1 MNLRSLVTSEST
13 TQNRSGHGIIRKG
26 RVASS
31 RRFIAHPSHR
41 LSASLSH
48 WLSVSRLVL
57 TLAVLLAGGNAAWG
71 DEVELWSNSTGAQQ
85 VELSSATIT
94 ANWPSSIESNSSL
107 RIYTQDNG
115 FQYIATAWNKSS
127 PFFENSWNL
136 QAGNYYNSDESCYDI
151 PFSACVSNVVDLLKN
166 TGFVVQIA
174 GWGTQLIT
182 KISVYTPSAVV
193 DPFLNT
199 AKSGVVPGSGSAE
212 KNKTT
217 DAYGDF
223 TLSAAN
229 SVTDFTNITNVKYA
243 RIYVTDASGKKLD
256 YDTKADGSNNLLEV
270 TGGQAAGNS
279 KKNGLYV
286 YNGGSNLVLSGIT
299 VKLNAGVGNLKKY
312 KVVALL
318 SADAS
323 ANATGNTVNV
333 EPQWDYEYTYTF
345 TYPVEERIVYVPAE
359 LNSTSEFTGDYV
371 ALKYFTETL
380 DFFGIPANTDSYARA
395 GGMNG
400 NWFAR
405 WYVRHKDGTPQ
416 TLGSGLEQHAT
427 EWRGSMSYANNK
439 FEAQT
444 GNGVHFSGTSV
455 YNGSFSEGNNQQWA
469 IAGMLGYFVVYRPSS
484 VTDFSNYEVV
494 FETTDECDSEDP
506 IIKLRYIFKFTP
518 PIIFEYD
525 GEIANKS
532 AIKQTLDA
540 RNSTSVIIDWTDSEK
555 TTDAMTTTGALYG
568 RFFVVDEN
576 GDAVDPTS
584 DVHKLTV
591 SGGTL
596 CEKKASGYYI
606 YNNGEG
612 ITIPTV
618 TLSSTDAITKY
629 QVKCWFATAT
639 TGVAFDDVITTK
651 MTEEPDI
658 TNEYTYSSR
667 KPDPTTKMIDREM
680 NWSKVSMR
688 ADASTTDPSTDW
700 DTTWDELSLG
710 QYVKWYVVDGT
721 TVLPLELGTER
732 KSGTWVMKA
741 DNYTVA
747 DNVAVLTG
755 EKPFDS
761 WNAAW
766 GRPHIY
772 APEGK
777 KYDEVKN
784 CKVICEVCEEASA
797 TATPNVRYTF
807 SIIKGF
813 EAENINAVETIEVN
827 TLYDDVNRQV
837 SPVLFGNLDD
847 LNAKLGDNASKLTG
861 ENTYARWYIT
871 DENDDRLTDLTDWT
885 FTNTAYTAIGEYG
898 WYRTPLGTTVDASLD
913 PTITLPV
920 GYDYKNCRVVCV
932 VTTDKT
938 GINMPTN
945 EPEDMEVKYVFIPYV
960 LDPDNFKFV
969 HYRGVNNE
977 DYVTMGSDV
986 VRSYEPNGET
996 VFMTGSG
1003 IRQSVHTVEYD
1014 IYVKEDGMA
1023 LLELPFQDAWTGGNS
1038 NEPREYIRWYNW
1050 NTDYAVDGLTEGR
1063 LAPLNTTPDINSTT
1077 PEHALL
1083 KDRMV
1088 DNGRSRG
1095 LMAWFLDREGY
1106 ANHTV
1111 DSEHLFGGGDSYHSE
1126 WFITPNKTNVSVTKF
1141 FRPDDTSWTQTDVA
1155 CDVSRYRDGMNT
1167 TTYDLEHEPTLS
1179 VRYIW
1184 HIHPAEE
1191 IADKIKNSLT
1201 VKDDGLHPLEDGG
1214 VISLGLKG
1222 GQAMA
1227 NLHTELQDIDDY
1239 YFYGYDESAKT
1250 WGATMYR
1257 AENLM
1262 WRVYT
1267 PDMQYYH
1274 DFYASD
1280 IKFLDKNTNSG
1291 YDHDI
1296 QTYTNRK
1303 VYTEAELAD
1312 DPVAKQLAIEYPT
1325 GMYTRFFKF
1334 VVGEYSSEKEN
1345 VFKRAINPDIYWLS
1359 EVEFTPVNGG
1369 AKKKY
1374 SFVSGEVVPIF
1385 AYVTNKDNSAKAP
1398 VLRSDIK
1405 LEEGSQPVLFGDLKT
1420 NNKYKER
1427 NQEWLENNMKHV
1439 GTITFDPP
1447 TGVSKYGFT
1456 EVSLPD
1462 GNFNT
1467 PTNPVDNMYNRTLP
1481 TGAGRYG
1488 FCYPQLR
1495 KQSQVFTYAGITPF
1509 HGEYGLFKTKGGQ
1522 AFDDGTKDQKKVG
1535 SGETETYYCWYEN
1548 GVLNDRT
1555 YVETNGAKSGYFL
1568 YIDASDESRAITS
1581 IPFEADLCAGSS
1593 IVVTA
1598 AVANMTGYTYFN
1610 GGDDKLAAS
1619 PQVLFK
1625 LYGVSTSGQKK
1636 LLESFTSGDF
1646 NSVGATQRVEWY
1658 QVYAKA
1664 VLSGDVADSY
1674 TNYELEVS
1682 NYCDNTDGADYAIDD
1697 VRVYT
1702 QSTKVLA
1709 VVTNNLCDNRDVSKL
1724 KITLNADDVLRQL
1737 GNPSSTPGK
1746 NLFYRIFKR
1755 SDDDNHT
1762 IRELEA
1768 MKGANFY
1775 SDGANGDAYGVVSFD
1790 YNSSTDYPPELPTGV
1805 TSGFYKV
1812 GETLYFQL
1820 DEREFPLAAAQKY
1833 FVSVYSVRA
1842 ERPGHTES
1850 ETEQA
1855 TGWGCPYV
1863 GNECTIYSNDFIPKR
1878 MFLALKEGDAV
1889 TDGHISVSCTTAGG
1903 TDEHNYTLVL
1913 KVPNVYGGVD
1923 DYEGMIHYD
1932 FFKGTREEF
1941 LAAEEGGVTLHEA
1954 LESFRTSYSTGDYT
1968 ASTLPGDAPQVIK
1981 TYVTNGKLSL
1991 AHSDQF
1997 KLDVDIESSIPEK
2010 EFYFVAEPIESQLD
2024 IGSGFFQD
2032 VCNAMEFKFIWD
2044 NKANLPMLK
2053 IGFDDVEYPEDY
2065 TEQVVRV
2072 GMEQLDKMMDS
2083 GYKLHIPLSDYYDKD
2098 KGADSSIEFDDNKLF
2113 ITETNDPTFPIDGNN
2128 KLTEP
2133 VVFAYVVNPDGTD
2146 GDGTVHV
2153 TNDRM
2158 FLPLD
2163 LKAFKDDNS
2172 NPYQFHEGYYYEI
2185 AGQYYDAT
2193 HRSSSSGTR
2202 KLCRQDLF
2210 FILKVV
2216 PKYVTWES
2224 QLIAENYYNAN
2235 WCHDENWLRSKK
2247 ADIYKSDYKDNGE
2260 IDSRLTEHPGFV
2272 PMKFTYV
2279 TIPGGNHV
2287 PDLNNLEQKETT
2299 GSAQTGGYLIYANN
2313 TMITNTSPTNASHD
2327 YSSYSTDAGGNIKY
2341 DMMVRYGTDS
2351 EGEGC
2356 KGHNHRTSGRTTWDR
2371 TGSKKPKD
2379 AVKVFDV
2386 EKYMGNICKEI
2397 YFKPGAELIHQER
2410 LHYEKAWVE
2419 KELVANKWYLAA
2431 SPLKATYA
2439 GDMYV
2444 PYSSD
2449 AKVNGRQETEAFKD
2463 INFDTN
2469 LGYSRTKYP
2478 IYQRSWGLDSKVYT
2492 KTNDVRASS
2501 YAAQLGFAGV
2511 TSDMAEWSH
2520 AYNDVQVPYNIKN
2533 GFSIRA
2539 HKKDQKYLDKNV
2551 SALIRLPKKDTSYDY
2566 YQWDNTSPASGKLT
2580 QEVSKPNADYAQLLY
2595 DFNSSTKATVRQI
2608 TLSLSDMQSQSDG
2621 EYTYYLVGNPL
2632 VSAINMGLFFAS
2644 NPAFE
2649 KTYYT
2654 YEANTL
2660 TTVDATKTPSATQKN
2675 IIKPTQAFFLKGKP
2689 GVVPES
2695 VVFNTDMMTDGNYE
2709 NGTAYNGNN
2718 PSRTRALTLK
2728 ATNDGGSSTASVNL
2742 SEAASDG
2749 YAAEEDATT
2758 LFDSNL
2764 SDVPV
2769 VYTVAGN
2776 KAVSIDTRPA
2786 IDIVPFGVACVA
2798 SNELVSVKL
2807 SWSEERGVNRLY
2819 VLDAVTGEMT
2829 EVTDGQSLSVQPN
2842 DYGRY
2847 FLTTRG
2853 NLTAIR
2859 EATAKGIVVSVR
2871 NKTVTVRS
2879 SEPLTT
2885 VRVMTTG
2892 GNVVS
2897 SLSNCGTEASIP
2909 MAIGGVYL
2917 VEAQTANN
2925 KKTMKVMVK

>member
-1 MNLRSLVTSEST
+1 MRQNDQST
-13 TQNRSGHGIIRKG
+13 TQQNNILRQSPMRLAH
-26 RVASS
+26 RVM
-31 RRFIAHPSHR
+31 
-41 LSASLSH
+41 L
-48 WLSVSRLVL
+48 
-57 TLAVLLAGGNAAWG
+57 LLAILLVGGNAMA
-71 DEVELWSNSTGAQQ
+71 DTEVPITIVKHQNDCSSI
-85 VELSSATIT
+85 LSSEFDAYDDENIVVLTYNNN
-94 ANWPSSIESNSSL
+94 AG
-107 RIYTQDNG
+107 QDIN
-115 FQYIATAWNKSS
+115 
-127 PFFENSWNL
+127 
-136 QAGNYYNSDESCYDI
+136 
-151 PFSACVSNVVDLLKN
+151 
-166 TGFVVQIA
+166 
-174 GWGTQLIT
+174 GWGIGGYDHYGNWNASHSLNAPNPCPNGSDFDINLTVGDLKSAARNGGSSYVTGYMNGVEGTGVTFRVYNCQLVSAKIIVPIT
-182 KISVYTPSAVV
+182 

-199 AKSGVVPGSGSAE
+199 PKTGVVSGSGSAE
-212 KNKTT
+212 KDYTA
-217 DAYGDF
+217 DAYGEF
-223 TLSAAN
+223 TLSAAS
-229 SVTDFTNITNVKYA
+229 SVTEFTNLANVKYA
-243 RIYVTDASGKKLD
+243 RVYVTDASGAKLD
-256 YDTKADGSNNLLEV
+256 YDTQADGTNNLLVV
-270 TGGQAAGNS
+270 TEGQQAGKS

-286 YNGGSNLVLSGIT
+286 YNGSILDLSSIT
-299 VKLNAGVGNLKKY
+299 IRLNGGVGNLKNY
-312 KVVALL
+312 KIVALL
-318 SADAS
+318 STDEAITAG
-323 ANATGNTVNV
+323 ANVTT

-345 TYPVEERIVYVPAE
+345 TYPVEERIVFVPAE
-359 LNSTSEFTGDYV
+359 LNSSSEFTGDYV

-439 FEAQT
+439 FEVQT
-444 GNGVHFSGTSV
+444 GNGVHFSGTNV
-455 YNGSFSEGNNQQWA
+455 YNGSFTGGISDQWA

-506 IIKLRYIFKFTP
+506 AIKLRYIFKFTP

-532 AIKQTLDA
+532 AIKQTLEA
-540 RNSTSVIIDWTDSEK
+540 RNSTSVTIDWTDSEK
-555 TTDAMTTTGALYG
+555 TTGAMTTTGALYG

-584 DVHKLTV
+584 DAHKLTV
-591 SGGTL
+591 TGGTL
-596 CEKKASGYYI
+596 CEKKNSGYYI
-606 YNNGEG
+606 YNNDSE
-612 ITIPTV
+612 ITMPTV

-629 QVKCWFATAT
+629 QVKCWLATAK
-639 TGVAFDDVITTK
+639 TGIAFDDVTPTK

-658 TNEYTYSSR
+658 TNEYTYSFR

-1167 TTYDLEHEPTLS
+1167 TTFDLEHEPTLS

-1214 VISLGLKG
+1214 IISLGLKD

-1239 YFYGYDESAKT
+1239 YFYGYDESANT

-1257 AENLM
+1257 AEDLM

-1291 YDHDI
+1291 YDHGI
-1296 QTYTNRK
+1296 KTYTNRK

-1312 DPVAKQLAIEYPT
+1312 DPVAKQLAIYYPT

-1334 VVGEYSSEKEN
+1334 VVGEYSSENEN

-1359 EVEFTPVNGG
+1359 EVDFTPVNGV
-1369 AKKKY
+1369 ATKKY
-1374 SFVSGEVVPIF
+1374 SFVSGETVPIF
-1385 AYVTNKDNSAKAP
+1385 AYVTNKDKSAKAP

-1420 NNKYKER
+1420 NDKYKER

-1456 EVSLPD
+1456 EVSLAD
-1462 GNFNT
+1462 GNFNA
-1467 PTNPVDNMYNRTLP
+1467 PTNPVDNMYDKTLP
-1481 TGAGRYG
+1481 TSTGRYG

-1495 KQSQVFTYAGITPF
+1495 KYSQVFTYAGITPF

-1522 AFDDGTKDQKKVG
+1522 AFDDGTKDQKKVT
-1535 SGETETYYCWYEN
+1535 SGDVETETYYCWYEN

-1555 YVETNGAKSGYFL
+1555 YVETDGAKSGYFL

-1581 IPFEADLCAGSS
+1581 IPFEATLCAGSS

-1610 GGDDKLAAS
+1610 GGEDKLAAS

-1625 LYGVSTSGQKK
+1625 LYGVDGTTGEKK

-1664 VLSGDVADSY
+1664 VLSGDVAGSY

-1702 QSTKVLA
+1702 QSTKVMA
-1709 VVTNNLCDNRDVSKL
+1709 VVTNDLCDMREVSKL

-1737 GNPSSTPGK
+1737 GNPTNTTGK

-1755 SDDDNHT
+1755 SDDDFHT

-1768 MKGANFY
+1768 MKGAKFY
-1775 SDGANGDAYGVVSFD
+1775 SEDANGDAYGVVPFEYD
-1790 YNSSTDYPPELPTGV
+1790 SSTDYPLALPSGT
-1805 TSGFYKV
+1805 TSGFYKD

-1820 DEREFPLAAAQKY
+1820 AEREFALPAAQKF
-1833 FVSVYSVRA
+1833 FVSVYSVDA
-1842 ERPGHTES
+1842 DHPGHTES
-1850 ETEQA
+1850 ETDQA
-1855 TGWGCPYV
+1855 SGWGCPYV
-1863 GNECTIYSNDFIPKR
+1863 GNECSIYSNDFIPNR
-1878 MFLALKEGDAV
+1878 MFLALKENGAV
-1889 TDGHISVSCTTAGG
+1889 TDGHISVSCETVGG
-1903 TDEHNYTLVL
+1903 EDTHDYTLVL

-1923 DYEGMIHYD
+1923 DYEGLIHYD

-1941 LAAEEGGVTLHEA
+1941 LAAEEGGTNLRDA
-1954 LESFRTSYSTGDYT
+1954 LKTFRTVHPGDSYT
-1968 ASTLPGDAPQVIK
+1968 ASTLPDDAAQVIR
-1981 TYVTNGKLSL
+1981 TYVTNGQLSL
-1991 AHSDQF
+1991 DHSDQF
-1997 KLDVDIESSIPEK
+1997 TLNVDVTTSLPEK
-2010 EFYFVAEPIESQLD
+2010 EFYFVAEPIEEKLE
-2024 IGSGFFQD
+2024 IGTGIYRD

-2072 GMEQLDKMMDS
+2072 GMEQLDKMVNND
-2083 GYKLHIPLSDYYDKD
+2083 YKLHIPLSDYYDKD
-2098 KGADSSIEFDDNKLF
+2098 KEAIGSVEFDDNQLL
-2113 ITETNDPTFPIDGNN
+2113 IIATNDPTFPIDTDHN
-2128 KLTEP
+2128 LTEK
-2133 VVFAYVVNPDGTD
+2133 VVFANVVNPDGSE
-2146 GDGTVHV
+2146 GDGTINV
-2153 TNDRM
+2153 TNNRM
-2158 FLPLD
+2158 FIPLD
-2163 LKAFKDDNS
+2163 LKAFKDDNT
-2172 NPYQFHEGYYYEI
+2172 NAYQFHEGYYYEI

-2193 HRSSSSGTR
+2193 HRSSVSGTR

-2224 QLIAENYYNAN
+2224 HQIAGDYYNAN
-2235 WCHDENWLRSKK
+2235 WCHDENWLRSEKTEL
-2247 ADIYKSDYKDNGE
+2247 YKDDYLNNGQ
-2260 IDSRLTEHPGFV
+2260 IDSRLIDHPGFV

-2287 PDLNNLEQKETT
+2287 PDLNNLEQKEPT

-2313 TMITNTSPTNASHD
+2313 TMTTNTSPTNASHD

-2341 DMMVRYGTDS
+2341 DMMVRYGTDAD
-2351 EGEGC
+2351 GEGC

-2386 EKYMGNICKEI
+2386 EKYMGNTCKEI

-2419 KELVANKWYLAA
+2419 KELVANKWYLAS

-2444 PYSSD
+2444 PYSAS
-2449 AKVNGRQETEAFKD
+2449 ASKNGRQETEAFKD
-2463 INFDTN
+2463 INFDTD

-2492 KTNDVRASS
+2492 KINDMRAGS
-2501 YAAQLGFAGV
+2501 YAAQLGYAGV
-2511 TSDMAEWSH
+2511 TASMAEWSH
-2520 AYNDVQVPYNIKN
+2520 VYNDVKVPYTFMN
-2533 GFSIRA
+2533 GFSVRA
-2539 HKKDQKYLDKNV
+2539 HKKDQKDGADDIP
-2551 SALIRLPKKDTSYDY
+2551 ALIRLPKQDESYDY
-2566 YQWDNTSPASGKLT
+2566 YQWDNTSPAAGKLT
-2580 QEVSKPNADYAQLLY
+2580 QTVSKTADYAQLLY
-2595 DFNSSTKATVRQI
+2595 DFSSSNNATVKQMELA
-2608 TLSLSDMQSQSDG
+2608 LSNMQSQTDG
-2621 EYTYYLVGNPL
+2621 VFNYYLVGNPL
-2632 VSAINMGLFFAS
+2632 VAAIDMGKFFES

-2649 KTYYT
+2649 KSYYT
-2654 YEANTL
+2654 YEANIL
-2660 TTVDATKTPSATQKN
+2660 TTVDATETPDATSKH
-2675 IIKPTQAFFLKGKP
+2675 IIKPTQAFFLKCAISS
-2689 GVVPES
+2689 VPENI
-2695 VVFNTDMMTDGNYE
+2695 VFNTDMMTDGNFE
-2709 NGTAYNGNN
+2709 VGTKYDDGGSGA
-2718 PSRTRALTLK
+2718 RALNRFTLK
-2728 ATNDGGSSTASVNL
+2728 ASNGSGASSASVNL
-2742 SEAASDG
+2742 SDEASAG
-2749 YAAEEDATT
+2749 YVNGEDVTT

-2764 SDVPV
+2764 DGVPMV
-2769 VYTVAGN
+2769 FTVADGH
-2776 KAVSIDTRPA
+2776 ALSIDTRPA
-2786 IDIVPFGVACVA
+2786 LDLIPFGVACA
-2798 SNELVSVKL
+2798 LSDELVNVACHL
-2807 SWSEERGVNRLY
+2807 STQTSDLSPLY
-2819 VLDAVTGEMT
+2819 LFDAVTGNVT
-2829 EVTDGQSLSVQPN
+2829 EVGEGSAFMVQPN

-2847 FLTTRG
+2847 FLTADKDITG
-2853 NLTAIR
+2853 IR
-2859 EATAKGIVVSVR
+2859 ETLASEDVVVSVR
-2871 NKTVTVRS
+2871 DHVVTVHSGSRLQS
-2879 SEPLTT
+2879 VCVL
-2885 VRVMTTG
+2885 
-2892 GNVVS
+2892 NVNGAVVAN
-2897 SLSNCGTEASIP
+2897 LRDCGLETK
-2909 MAIGGVYL
+2909 MNLAIGGIYI
-2917 VEAQTANN
+2917 VEVQTATSR
-2925 KKTMKVMVK
+2925 KTIKIVVR

>member
-1 MNLRSLVTSEST
+1 MLL
-13 TQNRSGHGIIRKG
+13 
-26 RVASS
+26 
-31 RRFIAHPSHR
+31 
-41 LSASLSH
+41 
-48 WLSVSRLVL
+48 
-57 TLAVLLAGGNAAWG
+57 LAILLAGGNAAWG
-71 DEVELWSNSTGAQQ
+71 DETIIWEGTGNSNYQITISGSDINSKWPTVESSST
-85 VELSSATIT
+85 
-94 ANWPSSIESNSSL
+94 L
-107 RIYTQDNG
+107 RIYTEDKGLNN
-115 FQYIATAWNKSS
+115 IKSS
-127 PFFENSWNL
+127 WGETAILSDNSKSIPS
-136 QAGNYYNSDESCYDI
+136 GSSYYNS
-151 PFSACVSNVVDLLKN
+151 VDLCYEIPLSD
-166 TGFVVQIA
+166 FVVNFPFNLQLNNGEGIFLQVGA
-174 GWGTQLIT
+174 WGNQN
-182 KISVYTPSAVV
+182 ISKVSVFTPSGSA
-193 DPFLNT
+193 DPFLNESADGCDLT
-199 AKSGVVPGSGSAE
+199 NNYPIDVVARDLTTKTINLSGASLTGVKYVRIYLADDKGKAVDPSGLLSVSYGSTPAVQAG
-212 KNKTT
+212 
-217 DAYGDF
+217 
-223 TLSAAN
+223 
-229 SVTDFTNITNVKYA
+229 TNVKNGV
-243 RIYVTDASGKKLD
+243 YV
-256 YDTKADGSNNLLEV
+256 YDGV
-270 TGGQAAGNS
+270 
-279 KKNGLYV
+279 NGLTL
-286 YNGGSNLVLSGIT
+286 SNVSVT
-299 VKLNAGVGNLKKY
+299 LNAGAGNFTKY
-312 KVVALL
+312 QIVCLL
-318 SADAS
+318 
-323 ANATGNTVNV
+323 ANNISTATPNDGTTPLTQ
-333 EPQWDYEYTYTF
+333 EPKWQEEYTYTF

-427 EWRGSMSYANNK
+427 EWRGTMKYDNSFGTETA
-439 FEAQT
+439 
-444 GNGVHFSGTSV
+444 NGVHFSGTSV
-455 YNGSFSEGNNQQWA
+455 YNGSFSGGNNQQWA
-469 IAGMLGYFVVYRPSS
+469 INQMLGYFMVYRPSS
-484 VTDFSNYEVV
+484 VTDFSDYEVV
-494 FETTDECDSEDP
+494 FETTNECDSEDP

-532 AIKQTLDA
+532 AIKQTLEA
-540 RNSTSVIIDWTDSEK
+540 RNSTSVTIDWTDSEK
-555 TTDAMTTTGALYG
+555 TTGAMTTTGALYG

-584 DVHKLTV
+584 DDHKLTV
-591 SGGTL
+591 TGGTI
-596 CEKKASGYYI
+596 CEKKNSGYYI

-658 TNEYTYSSR
+658 TNEYTYSFR

-721 TVLPLELGTER
+721 TVQPLELGTER

-813 EAENINAVETIEVN
+813 EAENINTVETIEVN
-827 TLYDDVNRQV
+827 TLYDATNRQV
-837 SPVLFGNLDD
+837 KPVMFGNLDD
-847 LNAKLGDNASKLTG
+847 LKAKLGDSASKLTG

-871 DENDDRLTDLTDWT
+871 DKEGNRLTDLTEWT
-885 FTNTAYTAIGEYG
+885 FTNAAYTPIGEYG
-898 WYRTPLGTTVDASLD
+898 WYRTPLGATVDASLD

-960 LDPDNFKFV
+960 LDPNNFKFV
-969 HYRGVNNE
+969 HYRGVNGE
-977 DYVTMGSDV
+977 DYVKMGSDV
-986 VRSYEPNGET
+986 VRSYEQDGST
-996 VFMTGSG
+996 VFVTDKG

-1214 VISLGLKG
+1214 VISLGLKED

-1239 YFYGYDESAKT
+1239 YFYGYDESANT

-1280 IKFLDKNTNSG
+1280 IKFRDKHTNSG
-1291 YDHDI
+1291 YDHGI

-1303 VYTEAELAD
+1303 VYTEEELAD
-1312 DPVAKQLAIEYPT
+1312 DPVAKQLAIDYPT

-1359 EVEFTPVNGG
+1359 EVDFTPVNGG
-1369 AKKKY
+1369 ATKKY
-1374 SFVSGEVVPIF
+1374 SFVSGETVPIF
-1385 AYVTNKDNSAKAP
+1385 AYVTNKDKSAKAP

-1405 LEEGSQPVLFGDLKT
+1405 LEKGSQPVLFDDLKT
-1420 NNKYKER
+1420 NDKYFER
-1427 NQEWLENNMKHV
+1427 NKEWLEANMKHV
-1439 GTITFDPP
+1439 GSVTFDPP

-1456 EVSLPD
+1456 EVSLAD
-1462 GNFNT
+1462 GNFNA
-1467 PTNPVDNMYNRTLP
+1467 PTNPVDNMYDKTLP
-1481 TGAGRYG
+1481 TSTGRYG

-1495 KQSQVFTYAGITPF
+1495 KYSQVFTYAGITPF
-1509 HGEYGLFKTKGGQ
+1509 HGEYGLFKIKGGQ
-1522 AFDDGTKDQKKVG
+1522 TFDDGNKDQKKVG
-1535 SGETETYYCWYEN
+1535 SGETETYYCWYED
-1548 GVLNDRT
+1548 GDLNDRT
-1555 YVETNGAKSGYFL
+1555 YVETDGAKSGYFL

-1581 IPFEADLCAGSS
+1581 IPFEATLCAGSS

-1610 GGDDKLAAS
+1610 GGEDKLAAS

-1625 LYGVSTSGQKK
+1625 LYGVDGTTGEKK

-1709 VVTNNLCDNRDVSKL
+1709 VVTNDLCDNRDVSKL

-1737 GNPSSTPGK
+1737 GNPANTTGK

-1775 SDGANGDAYGVVSFD
+1775 SEGANGDAYGVVPFE
-1790 YNSSTDYPPELPTGV
+1790 YNSTTAYPSALPAGA

-1863 GNECTIYSNDFIPKR
+1863 GNECTIYSNDFIPNR
-1878 MFLALKEGDAV
+1878 MFLALKEGGAV

-1941 LAAEEGGVTLHEA
+1941 LAAEEGGVTLHDA

-1968 ASTLPGDAPQVIK
+1968 ASTLPVDAPQVIK
-1981 TYVTNGKLSL
+1981 TYVTNGQLSL

-2010 EFYFVAEPIESQLD
+2010 EFYFVAEPIESKLE
-2024 IGSGFFQD
+2024 IGSGISQD

-2072 GMEQLDKMMDS
+2072 GMEQLDKMVNND
-2083 GYKLHIPLSDYYDKD
+2083 YKLHIPLSDYYDKD
-2098 KGADSSIEFDDNKLF
+2098 KEAIGSVEFDDNQLL
-2113 ITETNDPTFPIDGNN
+2113 IIATNDPTFPIDTDHN
-2128 KLTEP
+2128 LTEK
-2133 VVFAYVVNPDGTD
+2133 VVFANVVNPDGSE
-2146 GDGTVHV
+2146 GDGTINV
-2153 TNDRM
+2153 TNNRM
-2158 FLPLD
+2158 FIPLD
-2163 LKAFKDDNS
+2163 LKAFKDDNT
-2172 NPYQFHEGYYYEI
+2172 NAYQFHEGYYYEI

-2193 HRSSSSGTR
+2193 HRSSVSGTR

-2224 QLIAENYYNAN
+2224 QLIAEDYYNAN
-2235 WCHDENWLRSKK
+2235 WCHDENWLRSEK

-2313 TMITNTSPTNASHD
+2313 TMITNTSPMNASHD

-2341 DMMVRYGTDS
+2341 DMMVRYGTDAD
-2351 EGEGC
+2351 GEGC

-2386 EKYMGNICKEI
+2386 EKYMGNTCKEI

-2419 KELVANKWYLAA
+2419 KELVANKWYLAS

-2444 PYSSD
+2444 PYSAS
-2449 AKVNGRQETEAFKD
+2449 ASKNGRQETEAFKD
-2463 INFDTN
+2463 INFDTD

-2492 KTNDVRASS
+2492 KTNDMRAGS
-2501 YAAQLGFAGV
+2501 YAAQLGYAGV
-2511 TSDMAEWSH
+2511 TASMAEWSH
-2520 AYNDVQVPYNIKN
+2520 VYNDVQVPYTFMN
-2533 GFSIRA
+2533 GFSVRA
-2539 HKKDQKYLDKNV
+2539 HKKDQKDGADDIP
-2551 SALIRLPKKDTSYDY
+2551 ALIRLPKQDESYDY
-2566 YQWDNTSPASGKLT
+2566 YQWDNTSPAAGKLT
-2580 QEVSKPNADYAQLLY
+2580 QTVSKPTADYAQLLY
-2595 DFNSSTKATVRQI
+2595 DFSSSNNATVKQMELA
-2608 TLSLSDMQSQSDG
+2608 LSNMQSQTDG
-2621 EYTYYLVGNPL
+2621 VFNYYLVGNPL
-2632 VSAINMGLFFAS
+2632 VAAIDMGKFFES

-2649 KTYYT
+2649 KSYYT
-2654 YEANTL
+2654 YEANIL
-2660 TTVDATKTPSATQKN
+2660 TTVDATETPDATSKH
-2675 IIKPTQAFFLKGKP
+2675 IIKPTQAFFLKCAISS
-2689 GVVPES
+2689 VPENI
-2695 VVFNTDMMTDGNYE
+2695 VFNTDMMTDGNFE
-2709 NGTAYNGNN
+2709 VGTKYDDGGSGA
-2718 PSRTRALTLK
+2718 RALNRFTLK
-2728 ATNDGGSSTASVNL
+2728 ASNGSGASSASVNL
-2742 SEAASDG
+2742 SDEASAG
-2749 YAAEEDATT
+2749 YVNGEDVTT

-2764 SDVPV
+2764 DGVPMV
-2769 VYTVAGN
+2769 FTVAGE
-2776 KAVSIDTRPA
+2776 KAVSIDRRPA
-2786 IDIVPFGVACVA
+2786 LDMVPFGVACGSSSEMVQ
-2798 SNELVSVKL
+2798 LTVDGG
-2807 SWSEERGVNRLY
+2807 SWMADGQLY
-2819 VLDAVTGEMT
+2819 VLDAVTGSVT
-2829 EVTDGQSLSVQPN
+2829 EVGMEKIFAVQPN

-2847 FLTTRG
+2847 FLTADKDITG
-2853 NLTAIR
+2853 IR
-2859 EATAKGIVVSVR
+2859 ETLASEDVVVSVR
-2871 NKTVTVRS
+2871 DHVVTVHSGSRLQS
-2879 SEPLTT
+2879 VCVL
-2885 VRVMTTG
+2885 
-2892 GNVVS
+2892 NVNGAVVAN
-2897 SLSNCGTEASIP
+2897 LRDCGLETK
-2909 MAIGGVYL
+2909 MNLAIGGIYI
-2917 VEAQTANN
+2917 VEVQTATSR
-2925 KKTMKVMVK
+2925 KTIKIVVR